1 MKVGHQGPDRRMSA
15 EGRARELLAKMTVRE
30 KAGQLTQRLY
40 GFSIYERTQGDELR
54 LSGEFTQEV
63 LKYGGVGAIY
73 GLHRADPW
81 SGRNDD
87 NGLPGI
93 LSIKARNKVQRYI
106 VEHSRLGIPAL
117 FSSECPHGHQALGGY
132 LLPVNL
138 AVGAAFDPQLLERA
152 YEVCGRQLAAMGID
166 LALISVLDVLRDPRW
181 GRSEECYG
189 EDPYLSAVLA
199 KAAVTGMQSAGV
211 YAVAKHFA
219 AQGEGTGGINA
230 SAARIGERELREIH
244 FPAMKACCAAG
255 VRGVMA
261 AYNEIDGVP
270 CHANPWLLKDVLR
283 QEMGFEG
290 IVMSDGIAIDQLNVL
305 TGDCMKSGALALKS
319 GVGMGLWDEGFGRLE
334 EALEQGLISEEE
346 LDRAALAVLEMKF
359 ERGLFDQPYVEESHL
374 WEGFD
379 YEHYDEALQLARESA
394 VLLKNEGGLLPLMAE
409 SAEEKAPYGLL
420 SENGPKHLAV
430 IGPNADDLYSQLGDY
445 TPPVK
450 GGVTALEGIRQV
462 VEEQGLCV
470 EISYARGCGLFEGEE
485 QEFLEAVEL
494 AKRCDVAVLV
504 IGGSSSRFGGASF
517 DANGAVIAD
526 RRVSMDCGEGVDSGS
541 LLLPELQRKL
551 VREVCGVCSQ
561 VILIVIG
568 GRPYVLKEEIQQA
581 EAVVMAFYPGV
592 MGGRALAEILFG
604 VAQPSGRLPA
614 SLPAH
619 VGQLPAYYNPKASYQ
634 AMGYYDLEKEPLFP
648 FGFGLG
654 YTQWEYSE
662 ICLEPCEITQKELK
676 ERDVIVAGSVKNLG
690 PYEAQTVPM
699 LMIRRDGGSVVPRI
713 KELKAF
719 ARIAAKPGQSV
730 SFALRLSWE
739 SLSVWSREKEYAVE
753 SGGVLLMLQDGGKEI
768 WKGKLKCI

>member
-54 LSGEFTQEV
+54 LSGEFTREV

-93 LSIKARNKVQRYI
+93 LSIKARNQVQRYI

-189 EDPYLSAVLA
+189 EDPHLSAVLA
-199 KAAVTGMQSAGV
+199 KAAVTGMQRAGV

-244 FPAMKACCAAG
+244 FPAMKACCDAG

-261 AYNEIDGVP
+261 AYNEVDGVP

-319 GVGMGLWDEGFGRLE
+319 GVDMGLWDQGFGLLE
-334 EALEQGLISEEE
+334 EALGQGLISEEE
-346 LDRAALAVLEMKF
+346 LNRAALAILKMKF

-394 VLLKNEGGLLPLMAE
+394 VLLKNDGGLLPLKLEAAKERAQNGMPTE
-409 SAEEKAPYGLL
+409 SGRKR
-420 SENGPKHLAV
+420 LAV
-430 IGPNADDLYSQLGDY
+430 IGPNADDIYSQLGDY

-450 GGVTALEGIRQV
+450 DGVTVLEGIRRIMG
-462 VEEQGLCV
+462 ERGLCSEV
-470 EISYARGCGLFEGEE
+470 SYACGCGLFEGEE
-485 QEFLEAVEL
+485 EDFREAVEL
-494 AKRCDVAVLV
+494 AKRCDAAVLAV
-504 IGGSSSRFGGASF
+504 GGSSSRFGGASF
-517 DANGAVIAD
+517 DANGAAIAD
-526 RRVSMDCGEGVDSGS
+526 GRVSMDCGEGVDSGA
-541 LLLPELQRKL
+541 LLLPEIQRRL
-551 VREVCGVCSQ
+551 VREVCGVCSR
-561 VILIVIG
+561 VILVVIG

-581 EAVVMAFYPGV
+581 AAAVMAFYPGA
-592 MGGRALAEILFG
+592 MGGRAIAEILFG
-604 VAQPSGRLPA
+604 ITPPSGRLPV

-619 VGQLPAYYNPKASYQ
+619 VGQLPVYYNPKASYQ
-634 AMGYYDLEKEPLFP
+634 AMSYYDLERAPLFP

-654 YTQWEYSE
+654 YTQWEYGKIS
-662 ICLEPCEITQKELK
+662 LEPCEITLKELK
-676 ERDVIVAGSVKNLG
+676 ERDIIVAGSARNLG
-690 PYEAQTVPM
+690 PFEAETVPM
-699 LMIRRDGGSVVPRI
+699 LMIRRGGGSVVPRVE
-713 KELKAF
+713 ELKAF
-719 ARIAAKPGQSV
+719 TRIAAKPGQSV

-739 SLSVWSREKEYAVE
+739 SLLVWGREKEYVVE
-753 SGGVLLMLQDGGKEI
+753 SGGILLMLQDGGKEI
-768 WKGKLKCI
+768 WRGKLKCI